1 MLAFRSSTARLLSA
15 GPLLTALAACLL
27 LVGCGN
33 ADSTNVLDSMNTL
46 VGHSDLTK
54 NILDIYGLIFWIDT
68 FLFIL
73 VQGVLI
79 YAVIKFR
86 ARGDEKTLPEQV
98 HGNLKMELG
107 WTIAPVF
114 VLMLIAIPTV
124 SFIFESQAPADKDAI
139 VVNATGKQWW
149 FQFGYPGYGFET
161 ANELHVPAGRQV
173 DLRLQSDNVIHAFWA
188 PQLTAKRDMMPG
200 RVNHITFT
208 ADRAGTYLGQCAEYC
223 QDSHALMKFRVIVD
237 SLEDFEKWAAHQ
249 KEGVPEAEAK
259 SAGFEAFQG
268 ATCVACHAISGTS
281 AQAAIGPNLTH
292 VGSRTH
298 IAAGVLENNEANMRA
313 WLKNPDAVKP
323 GSKMPNLNLSDEQ
336 ITTLV
341 AYLQTLK

>member
-1 MLAFRSSTARLLSA
+1 MLALRSSIARLFSA
-15 GPLLTALAACLL
+15 GPLLTALVACSL
-27 LVGCGN
+27 LVGCGA
-33 ADSTNVLDSMNTL
+33 ADRPGTSGSMNTL
-46 VGHSDLTK
+46 VGHSDLTTG
-54 NILDIYGLIFWIDT
+54 ILDIYGKIFWIDV

-79 YAVIKFR
+79 YAVVKFR
-86 ARGDEKTLPEQV
+86 ARGNETTLPEQV
-98 HGNLKMELG
+98 HGNLQMELG

-114 VLMLIAIPTV
+114 ILMLIAIPTV
-124 SFIFESQAPADKDAI
+124 SFIFDSQKPAEADAV

-149 FQFGYPGYGFET
+149 FKFEYPEYGFKT
-161 ANELHVPAGRQV
+161 ANELHIPLKRQI
-173 DLRLQSDNVIHAFWA
+173 DIRLQSDNVIHAFWT

-208 ADRAGTYLGQCAEYC
+208 ANEPGTYLGQCAEYC
-223 QDSHALMKFRVIVD
+223 QDSHALMKFRVVVET
-237 SLEDFEKWAAHQ
+237 LEDFEKWAAHQ
-249 KEGVPEAEAK
+249 KEGVPEAEAA
-259 SAGFEAFQG
+259 SAGFTAFQG
-268 ATCVACHAISGTS
+268 ATCSSCHAISGTK
-281 AQAAIGPNLTH
+281 AEGDIGPNLTH

-298 IAAGVLENNEANMRA
+298 IAAGVLENNEANLRT

-341 AYLQTLK
+341 AYLQSLK